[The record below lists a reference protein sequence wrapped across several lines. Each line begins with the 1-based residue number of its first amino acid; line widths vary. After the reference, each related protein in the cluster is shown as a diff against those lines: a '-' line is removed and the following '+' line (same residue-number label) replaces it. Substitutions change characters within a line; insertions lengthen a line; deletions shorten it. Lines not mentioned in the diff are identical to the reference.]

1 MYSSAALFA
10 TVQRAW
16 TVRGTESCPGQEGV
30 QAPGLCTSVTGV
42 RRRAPAFQERGRR
55 AEDVE
60 AVGAQAVQGH
70 SPVSSLSAAP
80 RRCPVSWAG
89 EQEGPGRNAHRG
101 HILRAGT
108 DPETGNWIPQVSEF
122 RLSHPLSFCR

>member
-1 MYSSAALFA
+1 MYSLAALFA
-10 TVQRAW
+10 AVQRAW

-42 RRRAPAFQERGRR
+42 RRRVPAFQERGRR
-55 AEDVE
+55 AEDIGVLGAR
-60 AVGAQAVQGH
+60 AVWGH
-70 SPVSSLSAAP
+70 GPVSFLSAAP

-89 EQEGPGRNAHRG
+89 EQVGPGRNARRG

-108 DPETGNWIPQVSEF
+108 DPETGNWIPQVSES
-122 RLSHPLSFCR
+122 RLSLPLSFCR